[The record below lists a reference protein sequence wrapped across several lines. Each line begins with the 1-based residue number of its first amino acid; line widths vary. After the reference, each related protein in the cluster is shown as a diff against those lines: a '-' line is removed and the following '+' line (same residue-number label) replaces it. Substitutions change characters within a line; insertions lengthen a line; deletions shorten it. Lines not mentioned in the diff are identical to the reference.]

1 MKPYSLARE
10 EGDGEASLTVSP
22 GAWVF
27 VPRDTAHAWRCD
39 SARGRVLAI
48 TTPAGLEIFY
58 RQVGEPMTDRERLP
72 TRTEPDVEALS
83 CAAPQHGIAIVVPP
97 PRAYGGLACQV
108 QR

>member
-1 MKPYSLARE
+1 LSRE
-10 EGDGEASLTVSP
+10 TPRTRGDAI
-22 GAWVF
+22 
-27 VPRDTAHAWRCD
+27 PREDAFWP
-39 SARGRVLAI
+39 S

-58 RQVGEPMTDRERLP
+58 RQVGEPVTDRERLP